1 MLPRVILFN
10 VVSVDGRID
19 GFEPDLELYYGLAS
33 KWDEDAT
40 LVGSETILTSEED
53 VPKETKEDIEP
64 PEKDKDLGSILVIP
78 DSRGRVRTWHALRKW
93 PYWNEFVALISK
105 STPKDYIDYLEKRKI
120 DYILAGD
127 EKVDL
132 RGALEILNN
141 KYGVE
146 TVRVDSGGTLNGVLL
161 REGLVTDLSVLIAP
175 TAIGG
180 TTPQSIY
187 RAEDLV
193 SIDQAVKLELV
204 HLEKMKDG
212 YVWLKYKVDNNSE
225 H

>member
-1 MLPRVILFN
+1 MLPRVILYN

-33 KWDEDAT
+33 KWNEDAT
-40 LVGSETILTSEED
+40 LVGSETILTGEDEIPEETED
-53 VPKETKEDIEP
+53 DLEPPVKED
-64 PEKDKDLGSILVIP
+64 DQGSILVIP

-93 PYWNEFVALISK
+93 PYWREFVALVSK
-105 STPKDYIDYLEKRKI
+105 STPKDYIEYLEKRQI
-120 DYILAGD
+120 DYIMTGED
-127 EKVDL
+127 KVDL
-132 RGALEILNN
+132 RAALEELNK
-141 KYGVE
+141 KYGIE
-146 TVRVDSGGTLNGVLL
+146 TIRVDSGGTLNGVLL

-180 TTPQSIY
+180 TSPQSMY

-193 SIDQAVKLELV
+193 SADNAIKLKLE

-212 YVWLKYKVDNNSE
+212 YVWLKYKIVK
-225 H
+225 